1 MEFLLA
7 NWQPILGGLGSALG
21 VGGWLW
27 GRKIKKSINAWAD
40 VVTVIIEA
48 RRDGKYTDEEIKDI
62 MNATVKALISLFPFY
77 RKYREMNK

>member
-40 VVTVIIEA
+40 VISAVIDA
-48 RRDGKYTDEEIKDI
+48 RKDGKYTEKEIKEI
-62 MNATVKALISLFPFY
+62 MDVTVKALISLFPFI
-77 RKYREMNK
+77 RKYREMK